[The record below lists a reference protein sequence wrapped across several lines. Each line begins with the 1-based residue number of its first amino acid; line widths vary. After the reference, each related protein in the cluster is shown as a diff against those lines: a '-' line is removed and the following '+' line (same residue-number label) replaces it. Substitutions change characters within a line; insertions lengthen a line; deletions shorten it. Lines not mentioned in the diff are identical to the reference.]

1 MIFNKTSTLTAQQV
15 ASQHFFQQQ
24 QLFQQQ
30 LGLQGMCSTPGMSH
44 FGTVK
49 QFRKEFSKFSK
60 EEFRDVSKEPMI
72 KDILS
77 GMTKLN
83 KEQIIRRIKEHLE
96 D

>member
-1 MIFNKTSTLTAQQV
+1 MIFNKISTFTAQQV
-15 ASQHFFQQQ
+15 SSR
-24 QLFQQQ
+24 QLELLLMSQ
-30 LGLQGMCSTPGMSH
+30 LGAGMGSTPGMSH

-60 EEFRDVSKEPMI
+60 EEFRNVSKEPMI

-83 KEQIIRRIKEHLE
+83 KEQIIKRIKEHLE